1 MRSAGF
7 EVIEALDQQ
16 AEYGNPATPW
26 YMALQGRDFSLSSFA
41 RIPAGRALTA
51 EVTRALERLRLAPV
65 GTSEAARFLNV
76 AADALVEAGEL
87 GIFTPS
93 FLVHARK
100 PA

>member
-1 MRSAGF
+1 MA
-7 EVIEALDQQ
+7 
-16 AEYGNPATPW
+16 PA
-26 YMALQGRDFSLSSFA
+26 
-41 RIPAGRALTA
+41 
-51 EVTRALERLRLAPV
+51 